1 MCKYL
6 CIRVWLGTIQ
16 GRNTLQIIFL
26 LFINGLIRQIE
37 KQCHRNVY
45 VQYVCLLSDRRR
57 RYGGIF
63 VFVKYNVR
71 YMECVSQ
78 QVDIQ

>member
-1 MCKYL
+1 MCKYFE

-16 GRNTLQIIFL
+16 GRKTLQIIFL

-45 VQYVCLLSDRRR
+45 VQYV
-57 RYGGIF
+57 
-63 VFVKYNVR
+63 
-71 YMECVSQ
+71 
-78 QVDIQ
+78 